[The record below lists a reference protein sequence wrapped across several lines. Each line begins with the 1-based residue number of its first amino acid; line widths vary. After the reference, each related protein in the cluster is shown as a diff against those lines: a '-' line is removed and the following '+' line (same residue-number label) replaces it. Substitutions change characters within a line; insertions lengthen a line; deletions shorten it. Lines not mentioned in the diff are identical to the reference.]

1 MAQKSGKPGFSSQ
14 SYSPSS
20 SKGRRN
26 VSTANSELLT
36 PLNTKVDPQDQQ
48 AKRKEKDDMV
58 RLNDKFVDYINKN
71 GYKGKPEDIVKEIG
85 ADLRRKIEELARD
98 RKKLQAEVEKSQ
110 VDLDNTRARSEDQL
124 KKKADLENEY
134 IFTKKDLDNDYLQRV
149 KLQLTLEGLLGQM
162 DFLKRGHSEE
172 IKELKSLIL
181 NETVMMTVDNPRN
194 LDMEETLLVVKS
206 QYEEM
211 AVRNREEAE
220 QWNLKKMDDMML
232 KAEKQEQDVKD
243 IRKEISDI
251 QRGIQRLRSEINNL
265 KNKKKSLED
274 DITKSDV
281 DGQATINTI
290 QEEIAQLEEALHR
303 DRKAF
308 AEQTRDYQDLLNL
321 KLALDIEI
329 ATYSQ
334 ILEGQEMRY
343 WGL

>member
-58 RLNDKFVDYINKN
+58 RLNDKFVDYINKVRV
-71 GYKGKPEDIVKEIG
+71 IC
-85 ADLRRKIEELARD
+85 
-98 RKKLQAEVEKSQ
+98 
-110 VDLDNTRARSEDQL
+110 RSEDQL

-162 DFLKRGHSEE
+162 DFLKRGHSDE

-220 QWNLKKMDDMML
+220 QWNLKKVRDL
-232 KAEKQEQDVKD
+232 
-243 IRKEISDI
+243 KEISDI
-251 QRGIQRLRSEINNL
+251 QRGIQRLQSEINNL

-290 QEEIAQLEEALHR
+290 QEAIAQLEEALRR
-303 DRKAF
+303 DRKPF

-334 ILEGQEMRY
+334 ILEGEEMRY
-343 WGL
+343 WVKDLKTMPSHESQQIAKTCMVIRIEVRNGSIISETSELR